1 MANYDIAAIRE
12 FMFCAW
18 PQTRM
23 ERLFLQLLK
32 KKMTSL
38 NKFPPLNYNKTLN
51 PLFSFPNKFS
61 EKFLPTKKSCLKSW
75 SPPPLNNG
83 GGEETMGCV
92 LRFHCDKNLE
102 KLLNSFCV
110 VI

>member
-38 NKFPPLNYNKTLN
+38 NKSPPTELQQNIES
-51 PLFSFPNKFS
+51 PLFVP
-61 EKFLPTKKSCLKSW
+61 
-75 SPPPLNNG
+75 
-83 GGEETMGCV
+83 
-92 LRFHCDKNLE
+92 H
-102 KLLNSFCV
+102 
-110 VI
+110 

>member
-1 MANYDIAAIRE
+1 MVNYDIAAIRE
-12 FMFCAW
+12 SMFCTW
-18 PQTRM
+18 HQTRM

-38 NKFPPLNYNKTLN
+38 NKSPQLNYNKTLN
-51 PLFSFPNKFS
+51 PLFLFPT
-61 EKFLPTKKSCLKSW
+61 KFLETFLSTKKSCMKSW
-75 SPPPLNNG
+75 SPPLNNG

-92 LRFHCDKNLE
+92 LRFHCDKNLD